1 MDGPSPG
8 APPVSTSLGLPSP
21 PRGLSLEC
29 KPGRQPWQDGW
40 KGGGWARRP
49 HSPRPRL
56 HTGLHTSH
64 AWQVRVISGTAAP
77 ALPHS
82 LLPHLYPEH
91 PGRHTPGLPG
101 LCRQLLP
108 DAGKYPHCL
117 PQSCRCRLGRDPD
130 GTRKGLLAEN
140 TPGARGLLRPC
151 KPSAHAPSG
160 RASASLLSPHAESRL
175 PWPAPH
181 AFAHALAKAA
191 PLPAPQTPAPSWVS
205 SSLLVPE
212 WSLACP
218 PGCVPVHLGIPPR
231 CRLLSTEPGGSSPSD
246 LQLPEPCVRGWGDW
260 PSPALKKLRG
270 PSWSKGASAPQACP
284 LVGHTSSAFLMAGA
298 LRGVG

>member
-1 MDGPSPG
+1 M
-8 APPVSTSLGLPSP
+8 
-21 PRGLSLEC
+21 
-29 KPGRQPWQDGW
+29 
-40 KGGGWARRP
+40 
-49 HSPRPRL
+49 
-56 HTGLHTSH
+56 
-64 AWQVRVISGTAAP
+64 RVISGTAAP

-117 PQSCRCRLGRDPD
+117 PQSCRCRLGRDPG

-160 RASASLLSPHAESRL
+160 RASASLPSPHAESRL

-212 WSLACP
+212 WSLTCP
-218 PGCVPVHLGIPPR
+218 PGAHLFTWGSLRGAACSAQSRAEAPGVTCSYLNRACGGGGTGPALPPR
-231 CRLLSTEPGGSSPSD
+231 SSGARPGARGRVPPRL
-246 LQLPEPCVRGWGDW
+246 
-260 PSPALKKLRG
+260 AL
-270 PSWSKGASAPQACP
+270 
-284 LVGHTSSAFLMAGA
+284 
-298 LRGVG
+298 